1 MTLPNFMLP
10 VLLPNGPVVFLVWYP
25 LAIWISKF
33 HKIHLIRKKYSPCI
47 AWPLMISKR
56 KFINWILHCYKW
68 RISPLPWLDPTVRK
82 TRPLGFSLTRSPE
95 QVVAFVEDL
104 FGRRFFLFLCCDIN
118 SDILW
123 YGNHIVFFL
132 KKNIFSSDISVIISM
147 ICYYINSIV
156 VIYCNIWE
164 FICKIPYLTKHIM
177 VVLLCNGILGDIWC
191 MYFSLWLC
199 EQNAFWNILRHLNDA
214 MMI

>member
-1 MTLPNFMLP
+1 MKDFSTAMA
-10 VLLPNGPVVFLVWYP
+10 G
-25 LAIWISKF
+25 S
-33 HKIHLIRKKYSPCI
+33 HRKKNPP
-47 AWPLMISKR
+47 AWLFTHQEPRAGGGLR
-56 KFINWILHCYKW
+56 
-68 RISPLPWLDPTVRK
+68 
-82 TRPLGFSLTRSPE
+82 GGSLWK
-95 QVVAFVEDL
+95 AF
-104 FGRRFFLFLCCDIN
+104 FWFLCCDIN

-123 YGNHIVFFL
+123 YGNHIVFFFF
-132 KKNIFSSDISVIISM
+132 KNICSSDISVIISM